1 MAAANPW
8 VPETSPTAAGLLLAE
23 CLSSGLVTQEILDSC
38 KNPAPFFVNFSR
50 IKQIKDM
57 QAEIREK
64 TLELDLLTLEKDTA
78 DVVHPFFL
86 AQKCE
91 TLQSMNQHLET
102 VLKEKRALRH
112 RLMKPA
118 CQENL
123 PIEAIYH
130 RYVVQLLELAVTFIE
145 KLEAHIEAIR
155 NIPCLDSSVKNMDRA
170 LTKMSVLEGETEE
183 LIENILKWKEQQK
196 EISSSINKIFSG
208 DLFRKSMR
216 L

>member
-8 VPETSPTAAGLLLAE
+8 VPETAPTAAGQLLTEYLA
-23 CLSSGLVTQEILDSC
+23 SGIVTQEILDSC
-38 KNPAPFFVNFSR
+38 KNPAPIFANFSR
-50 IKQIKDM
+50 IKQIKDL
-57 QAEIREK
+57 QAEIRQK
-64 TLELDLLTLEKDTA
+64 TLEIDLLKLEKDTA

-102 VLKEKRALRH
+102 VLKEKRALRQ
-112 RLMKPA
+112 RLMKPL

-130 RYVVQLLELAVTFIE
+130 RYVVQLLDLAVTFIE

-155 NIPCLDSSVKNMDRA
+155 NIPCLDSSVKTMDRA
-170 LTKMSVLEGETEE
+170 LTKMNVLAGETEE
-183 LIENILKWKEQQK
+183 LIENILKWREQQK
-196 EISSSINKIFSG
+196 EISSSITKMFSG
-208 DLFRKSMR
+208 DLFKKSMR